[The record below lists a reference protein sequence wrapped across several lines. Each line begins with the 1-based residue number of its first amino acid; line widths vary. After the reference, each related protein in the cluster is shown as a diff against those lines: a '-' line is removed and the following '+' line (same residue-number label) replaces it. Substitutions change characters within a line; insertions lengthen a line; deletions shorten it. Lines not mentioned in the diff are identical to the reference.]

1 MISYLEFDELY
12 VEHFLRSENKDF
24 DVFYRFYLA
33 VSDKMGESIM
43 KDLIESEAH
52 KGMVDINRMIR
63 KIKSMIDGDE

>member
-1 MISYLEFDELY
+1 
-12 VEHFLRSENKDF
+12 
-24 DVFYRFYLA
+24 
-33 VSDKMGESIM
+33 M